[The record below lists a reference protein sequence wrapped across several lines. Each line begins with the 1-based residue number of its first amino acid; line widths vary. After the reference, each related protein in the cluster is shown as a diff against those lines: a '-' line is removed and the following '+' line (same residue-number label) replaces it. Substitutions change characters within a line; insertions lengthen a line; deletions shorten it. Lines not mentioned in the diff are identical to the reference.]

1 MKQLLLIGDSIRMGY
16 CETVKTLLA
25 EEYEVIFPKENCRM
39 SQNIL
44 TSLGSWVSLCR
55 REDVAVVQF
64 NCGHWDAARFGGD
77 SEPLTS
83 LSEYEKNLRAI
94 VRRLRGYFP
103 AAKLVFA
110 TTTPMNPAHPETIN
124 ARTTDEIRAYNAVA
138 ETVMREMDVV
148 VNDLF
153 AATTEWGGEAYA
165 DYCHFTP
172 EAFARLGGIAA
183 AYLRAM

>member
-1 MKQLLLIGDSIRMGY
+1 MKQILLIGDSIRMGY
-16 CETVKTLLA
+16 CETAKALLA
-25 EEYEVIFPKENCRM
+25 DRYEVIFPKENCRM

-44 TSLGSWVSLCR
+44 TSLGAWAGLCR
-55 REDVAVVQF
+55 PEDVTVVQF

-83 LSEYEKNLRAI
+83 LDEYAKNLRAI

-103 AAKLVFA
+103 AAKLIWA
-110 TTTPMNPAHPETIN
+110 STTPMNPTHPQTSN
-124 ARTTDEIRAYNAVA
+124 PRTTDEIRAYNAVA
-138 ETVMREMDVV
+138 AAIMAEEGIA

-153 AATTEWGGEAYA
+153 AATEHWSTDDFA

-172 EAFARLGGIAA
+172 EAFARLGGITAEF
-183 AYLRAM
+183 LRNL